1 VSSGRFRVV
10 TALPP
15 DGGWRTELAV
25 DRSAA
30 PPRPVVLARVPP
42 AVTGDASVLAALLR
56 GVELA
61 ARADHPAILPVL
73 GLAETGGG
81 LAVLGPFR
89 EGETV
94 RAVLTG
100 GGPLSPALAA
110 RVAFEVA
117 MALQAAHGLA
127 GAGDRA
133 LCHGDV
139 RAERVLV
146 AEDGAVL
153 LVGLGRPAEARTTP
167 ADDLRAAARLLEA
180 CLAPAGQGT
189 VPPELA
195 AVVERAL
202 GPEGYASGAAL
213 AAAVASAVS
222 PATPAALAARVAA
235 AVPAGGAL
243 RSARRRALVVALR
256 EEGAPVAADE
266 PPVHPA
272 EPPAHSPPPP
282 PLRSAAGAVAVGRR
296 DEPPAAPPAAP
307 APAGVAVAVAVHGE
321 GETSAAVAEAPL
333 ATSSAPEAPAP
344 AGRSLL
350 DDDRL
355 PALSAVVCGLAGLLL
370 GWLAGR

>member
-1 VSSGRFRVV
+1 VNPGRFRVV

-25 DRSAA
+25 DVSST
-30 PPRPVVLARVPP
+30 PPRPIVLARVPP

-61 ARADHPAILPVL
+61 ARADHPSILPVL

-81 LAVLGPFR
+81 LAVLAPFR

-94 RAVLTG
+94 RAVLSG
-100 GGPLSPALAA
+100 GGPLPPALAA
-110 RVAFEVA
+110 KVAFDVA
-117 MALQAAHGLA
+117 LAIHAAHALA
-127 GAGDRA
+127 GAGDRV

-146 AEDGAVL
+146 AEEGAVL

-167 ADDLRAAARLLEA
+167 ADDLRAVARLLQA

-189 VPPELA
+189 VPTELA

-202 GPEGYASGAAL
+202 GPEGFPSGAAL
-213 AAAVASAVS
+213 AAAVASAVT
-222 PATPAALAARVAA
+222 PATSAALAAHVAV

-243 RSARRRALVVALR
+243 RSARRRALQVALNEEGVEVEEGSGVSEATSTSTSSAAPSPRPSPPVGER
-256 EEGAPVAADE
+256 EEI
-266 PPVHPA
+266 
-272 EPPAHSPPPP
+272 
-282 PLRSAAGAVAVGRR
+282 
-296 DEPPAAPPAAP
+296 
-307 APAGVAVAVAVHGE
+307 HGP
-321 GETSAAVAEAPL
+321 AVAERGESHGHPVGEREEIHG
-333 ATSSAPEAPAP
+333 PPVGEREEIHGPAV
-344 AGRSLL
+344 AERGEHSLL

-355 PALSAVVCGLAGLLL
+355 PLLAAAACGAVGLLL
-370 GWLAGR
+370 GWLIGR

>member
-1 VSSGRFRVV
+1 MNPGRFRVV

-25 DRSAA
+25 DVSAT

-61 ARADHPAILPVL
+61 ARADHPSILPVL

-94 RAVLTG
+94 RAVLAG
-100 GGPLSPALAA
+100 GGPLPPPLAAKVVFDVALAIH
-110 RVAFEVA
+110 
-117 MALQAAHGLA
+117 AAHALA
-127 GAGDRA
+127 GVGDRV

-146 AEDGAVL
+146 TEDGGVL
-153 LVGLGRPAEARTTP
+153 LVGLGRPAEAKTTP
-167 ADDLRAAARLLEA
+167 ADDLRAAARLLQA
-180 CLAPAGQGT
+180 CLAPAGQGA
-189 VPPELA
+189 VPPDLA

-202 GPEGYASGAAL
+202 GPEGFQSGAAL
-213 AAAVASAVS
+213 AAAVASAVT
-222 PATPAALAARVAA
+222 PATPAALAAHVAV

-243 RSARRRALVVALR
+243 RSARRRALQVALK
-256 EEGAPVAADE
+256 EEGVEVEEGSGLSEAIPTSTSTPTSPAALSPQPS
-266 PPVHPA
+266 PPVG
-272 EPPAHSPPPP
+272 ESEE
-282 PLRSAAGAVAVGRR
+282 S
-296 DEPPAAPPAAP
+296 
-307 APAGVAVAVAVHGE
+307 HGP
-321 GETSAAVAEAPL
+321 AVAERGESHGL
-333 ATSSAPEAPAP
+333 AVVE
-344 AGRSLL
+344 REEYSLL

-355 PALSAVVCGLAGLLL
+355 PLLVAAACGAVGLLL
-370 GWLAGR
+370 GWLVGR